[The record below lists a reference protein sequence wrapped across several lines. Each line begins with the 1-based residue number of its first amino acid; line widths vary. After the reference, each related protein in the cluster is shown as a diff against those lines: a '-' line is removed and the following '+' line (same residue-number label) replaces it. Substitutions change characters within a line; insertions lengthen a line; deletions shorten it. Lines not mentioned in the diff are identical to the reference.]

1 MTIASTY
8 ESALTTLDA
17 LRSTIETELGTLAA
31 GSLQQDD
38 GTSVKYAT
46 LLKAEANVAA
56 GIAALR
62 GPGSNNAGPSDS
74 VREKLANLGL

>member
-1 MTIASTY
+1 MTIAATY
-8 ESALTTLDA
+8 ESTLTTLDA
-17 LRSTIETELGTLAA
+17 LLTSIEGELATLGA

-46 LLKAEANVAA
+46 LLKAESNVAA
-56 GIAALR
+56 GIVALR

-74 VREKLANLGL
+74 VRDKLANLGL